1 MRVCLMALQSK
12 MDKDVQKM
20 FDEIKQPEHGK
31 KYIYERAEMNGVQKV
46 YKREFGADPSTRQLI
61 SEYNSGGKHD

>member
-1 MRVCLMALQSK
+1 MKLNILRTR
-12 MDKDVQKM
+12 
-20 FDEIKQPEHGK
+20 
-31 KYIYERAEMNGVQKV
+31 KYIYERAEINGDKV